1 MRGIEK
7 LKTQSE
13 RATKTIGFLL
23 AAVLLLGV
31 SNLALASGVPPSNT
45 KTSTVSEVLV
55 GKRITPMVTA
65 DSADRLSAIADRYR
79 NVIANGGF
87 PKVPSGS
94 LKKGSK
100 GRAVMALNRRL
111 FLDGYLRREA
121 TQGEFAE
128 LFTSATEDALKR
140 FQINMGYVP
149 TGKIDGPTLKS
160 LNTPAETRL
169 RTIEANIERLRVYGQ
184 ELGDRYLI
192 VNVPSQ
198 QIETVSNGKV
208 YSRHNAIVGRPDR
221 PTPVVAT
228 ALADINF
235 NPYWNA
241 PISIVERDI
250 LPKLRSSNSVFTE
263 MNMKVFQGFGGPEV
277 DPATVD
283 WQSAN
288 LADYHFRQEPGET
301 SAMATGKINFPSP
314 FGIYLHDT
322 PERQLFKTGQ
332 RFYSSGCVRVEKVD
346 VLMEWIL
353 NGQDGIDRS
362 QIAALA
368 ETLERRD
375 VKLTTPPQLRVTYL
389 TAWPVGETVA
399 FHHDVYELDGTGF
412 TVGQPLPVGETSDE
426 GLRYV
431 LKPVPRKAGSVDAF
445 EADGFD
451 LFKGKKRN
459 AGEGVVLDGPRK
471 KRKSLFG
478 NSLYEEDADASSRD
492 TGDQTPAKPAL
503 KKTTAKK
510 IVATNAV
517 EEKPR
522 AKSKKKFEGLFD
534 WEAYRKQQK
543 LGAKKI
549 VAPKKKTLRA
559 TTKPDTATAVK
570 IPKKQIAAATDKKT
584 DAKIAANDP
593 AAKRSIVKKDVVAAS
608 AAKKPAVDVVKKQA
622 KPTDKKLVDNCKS
635 GADGVLPKDCAPP
648 KKPKVKVPA
657 IAVN

>member
-7 LKTQSE
+7 LKNQSE
-13 RATKTIGFLL
+13 RATKFFGCLM
-23 AAVLLLGV
+23 AAVLLVGV

-45 KTSTVSEVLV
+45 KTPTVSEVLV

-65 DSADRLSAIADRYR
+65 DSADRLAAIADRYR
-79 NVIANGGF
+79 DVIANGGF

-94 LKKGSK
+94 MKKGSK
-100 GRAVMALNRRL
+100 GKAVIALNRRL

-128 LFTSATEDALKR
+128 IFTSATEDALKR
-140 FQINMGYVP
+140 FQLNMGYLP
-149 TGKIDGPTLKS
+149 TGKIDGPTLQS

-250 LPKLRSSNSVFTE
+250 LPKLRNGNSIFAE

-288 LADYHFRQEPGET
+288 LEAYHFRQEPGET

-332 RFYSSGCVRVEKVD
+332 RFYSSGCVRVEKFD
-346 VLMEWIL
+346 TLMEWVL
-353 NGQDGIDRS
+353 NGQEGIGRS

-368 ETLERRD
+368 ETLERKD
-375 VKLTTPPQLRVTYL
+375 VKLETPPQLRVTYL

-399 FHHDVYELDGTGF
+399 FHHDIYELDGTGF

-451 LFKGKKRN
+451 LFKGRKRRD
-459 AGEGVVLDGPRK
+459 GEGVVVDGPRK

-478 NSLYEEDADASSRD
+478 SSLYEEDADASDR
-492 TGDQTPAKPAL
+492 GIEEQTPTIPAL
-503 KKTTAKK
+503 KKTAAKK

-517 EEKPR
+517 EEKPG
-522 AKSKKKFEGLFD
+522 AKSKKKFDGLFD

-549 VAPKKKTLRA
+549 VAPKKKALKSA
-559 TTKPDTATAVK
+559 SKLNAAPVVK
-570 IPKKQIAAATDKKT
+570 TPKKQIAAATDKKT
-584 DAKIAANDP
+584 DAKVAVNDP
-593 AAKRSIVKKDVVAAS
+593 AAKKTIAKKDVVATS
-608 AAKKPAVDVVKKQA
+608 AEKKPAVDVTKKQV
-622 KPTDKKLVDNCKS
+622 KPTDKKLVENCKP
-635 GADGVLPKDCAPP
+635 GVDGVLPKDCASP
-648 KKPKVKVPA
+648 KKPKAKVPA
-657 IAVN
+657 TAVN

>member
-1 MRGIEK
+1 MSGIEK

-13 RATKTIGFLL
+13 RATKFCGFLMV
-23 AAVLLLGV
+23 AVLLVGV
-31 SNLALASGVPPSNT
+31 SNLALASSVPPSNT
-45 KTSTVSEVLV
+45 KTPTVSEVLV
-55 GKRITPMVTA
+55 GKKLSPMISA
-65 DSADRLSAIADRYR
+65 DSADRLAAIADRYR

-87 PKVPSGS
+87 PKIPGGS

-100 GRAVMALNRRL
+100 GKAVVALNRRL

-128 LFTSATEDALKR
+128 IFTSATEDALKR
-140 FQINMGYVP
+140 FQVNMGYVP
-149 TGKIDGPTLKS
+149 TGKIDGPTLQS
-160 LNTPAETRL
+160 LNKPAENRL

-277 DPATVD
+277 DPDTVD
-283 WQSAN
+283 WQNAN
-288 LADYHFRQEPGET
+288 LEDYHFRQEPGES

-322 PERQLFKTGQ
+322 PERHLFKTGQ

-362 QIAALA
+362 QILALA

-399 FHHDVYELDGTGF
+399 FHQDIYELDGTGF
-412 TVGQPLPVGETSDE
+412 TVGQPLPVGETGDD

-459 AGEGVVLDGPRK
+459 AGEGLVINGPK
-471 KRKSLFG
+471 KRRKSLFG
-478 NSLYEEDADASSRD
+478 NSLYEEDVDASGPD
-492 TGDQTPAKPAL
+492 TDDQTPTKPQL
-503 KKTTAKK
+503 KKTSAKK
-510 IVATNAV
+510 ILATNAV
-517 EEKPR
+517 EERPR

-543 LGAKKI
+543 LGAKKT
-549 VAPKKKTLRA
+549 VVPKKKALKSA
-559 TTKPDTATAVK
+559 AKPDTPPVAKTL
-570 IPKKQIAAATDKKT
+570 KKQIAATTDKKT
-584 DAKIAANDP
+584 DAKVAANDP
-593 AAKRSIVKKDVVAAS
+593 VAKKTIAKKNVVATS
-608 AAKKPAVDVVKKQA
+608 AEKKPAVDVTKKQV
-622 KPTDKKLVDNCKS
+622 KPADKKLVDNCKPA
-635 GADGVLPKDCAPP
+635 ADGALPKGCAPP

-657 IAVN
+657 TAVN

>member
-1 MRGIEK
+1 MRFIKKSNTRVLHVSKALGVM
-7 LKTQSE
+7 
-13 RATKTIGFLL
+13 L
-23 AAVLLLGV
+23 AAVLLLGA
-31 SNLALASGVPPSNT
+31 SNLAMATGVPPSNT
-45 KTSTVSEVLV
+45 KTPTISEVLV
-55 GKRITPMVTA
+55 GKKISPMVTA
-65 DSADRLSAIADRYR
+65 ESADRLSAIADRYR
-79 NVIANGGF
+79 DVIANGGF
-87 PKVPSGS
+87 PKVPSGV

-100 GRAVMALNRRL
+100 GKAVVALNKRL
-111 FLDGYLRREA
+111 FMDGYLRREA

-128 LFTSATEDALKR
+128 IFTSATDDALKR

-169 RTIEANIERLRVYGQ
+169 RTIEANIERLRVYGAD
-184 ELGDRYLI
+184 LGDRYLI

-250 LPKLRSSNSVFTE
+250 LPKLRSSNAVFKE
-263 MNMKVFQGFGGPEV
+263 MDMKVFQGFGGPEV
-277 DPATVD
+277 DPDTVD
-283 WQSAN
+283 WRTAN
-288 LADYHFRQEPGET
+288 LEDYHFRQEPGET

-322 PERQLFKTGQ
+322 PERHLFKTGQ
-332 RFYSSGCVRVEKVD
+332 RFYSSGCVRVEKID

-353 NGQDGIDRS
+353 NGQDGLDRS

-375 VKLTTPPQLRVTYL
+375 VKLATPPQLRVTYL

-399 FHHDVYELDGTGF
+399 FHHDIYGLDGTGF
-412 TVGQPLPVGETSDE
+412 TVGQPLPIGETSDE

-451 LFKGKKRN
+451 LFKGKNRG
-459 AGEGVVLDGPRK
+459 AGEGVTLDGSVK

-478 NSLYEEDADASSRD
+478 SSLYEEDAEAS
-492 TGDQTPAKPAL
+492 TQTKAPDGFPV
-503 KKTTAKK
+503 KKRAGKK
-510 IVATNAV
+510 IVATDVV
-517 EEKPR
+517 EGKPK
-522 AKSKKKFEGLFD
+522 AKGKKDIPGLFD

-543 LGAKKI
+543 LGAKKTPPAKKPKLKTAEKPGI
-549 VAPKKKTLRA
+549 DPLAKSSKKQVAAAVDK
-559 TTKPDTATAVK
+559 KPDAKLAVTE
-570 IPKKQIAAATDKKT
+570 AADKKPVIKK
-584 DAKIAANDP
+584 KIAALSP
-593 AAKRSIVKKDVVAAS
+593 EKKPVEP
-608 AAKKPAVDVVKKQA
+608 AKKLD
-622 KPTDKKLVDNCKS
+622 KPTDKKLVDVC
-635 GADGVLPKDCAPP
+635 
-648 KKPKVKVPA
+648 
-657 IAVN
+657 

>member
-7 LKTQSE
+7 LKTQSG
-13 RATKTIGFLL
+13 RATKAFGLIMT
-23 AAVLLLGV
+23 AALLLGV
-31 SNLALASGVPPSNT
+31 SNFALASGVPPSNT
-45 KTSTVSEVLV
+45 KTPTVSEVLV
-55 GKRITPMVTA
+55 GKKISPMISA
-65 DSADRLSAIADRYR
+65 DSADRLSAIAVRYR
-79 NVIANGGF
+79 NIIANGGF
-87 PKVPSGS
+87 PKVPGGS

-100 GRAVMALNRRL
+100 GKAVVALNRRL

-121 TQGEFAE
+121 TQGEFTE
-128 LFTSATEDALKR
+128 IFTSATEDALKR
-140 FQINMGYVP
+140 FQVNMGYIP

-160 LNTPAETRL
+160 LNTSAETRL
-169 RTIEANIERLRVYGQ
+169 RTIEANIERLRVYGKD
-184 ELGDRYLI
+184 LGDRYLV

-198 QIETVSNGKV
+198 QIETVINGKV

-250 LPKLRSSNSVFTE
+250 LPKLRSSNAVFSE

-277 DPATVD
+277 DPDTVD
-283 WQSAN
+283 WQTAN
-288 LADYHFRQEPGET
+288 LEDYHFRQEPGET

-332 RFYSSGCVRVEKVD
+332 RFYSSGCVRVEKID

-353 NGQDGIDRS
+353 NGQDGINRS

-375 VKLTTPPQLRVTYL
+375 VKLLTPPQLRVTYL

-399 FHHDVYELDGTGF
+399 FHSDIYELDGTGF

-451 LFKGKKRN
+451 LFKGRKRRD
-459 AGEGVVLDGPRK
+459 GEGVILDGPKK

-478 NSLYEEDADASSRD
+478 SSLYEEDADASSRD
-492 TGDQTPAKPAL
+492 GEDRTPATPAV
-503 KKTTAKK
+503 KKTAAKK

-517 EEKPR
+517 EEKPK
-522 AKSKKKFEGLFD
+522 AKSKKKFDGLFD
-534 WEAYRKQQK
+534 WDAYRKQQK
-543 LGAKKI
+543 LDAKKI
-549 VAPKKKTLRA
+549 AAPKKKALKLTA
-559 TTKPDTATAVK
+559 KPDTPLGSKTA
-570 IPKKQIAAATDKKT
+570 KKNI
-584 DAKIAANDP
+584 
-593 AAKRSIVKKDVVAAS
+593 VAAS
-608 AAKKPAVDVVKKQA
+608 AEKKPATDVTKKQA
-622 KPTDKKLVDNCKS
+622 KPAEKKLVDNCKL
-635 GADGVLPKDCAPP
+635 GTDGTLPKGCVPT
-648 KKPKVKVPA
+648 KKPKAKVLA
-657 IAVN
+657 ATVN

>member
-1 MRGIEK
+1 MRGIETS
-7 LKTQSE
+7 KTLVGQV
-13 RATKTIGFLL
+13 TKSMRLVI
-23 AAVLLLGV
+23 AALLLMGA
-31 SNLALASGVPPSNT
+31 SSLAMATGVPPSNT
-45 KTSTVSEVLV
+45 KTPTISEVLV
-55 GKRITPMVTA
+55 GKKIAPMITA
-65 DSADRLSAIADRYR
+65 ESADKLAAIAVRYR

-100 GRAVMALNRRL
+100 GKSVVALNRRL

-121 TQGEFAE
+121 TEGEFAE
-128 LFTSATEDALKR
+128 IFTTATEVALKR
-140 FQINMGYVP
+140 FQVNMGYIP

-160 LNTPAETRL
+160 LNTPAEARL
-169 RTIEANIERLRVYGQ
+169 RTIEVNIERLRIYG
-184 ELGDRYLI
+184 ENLGDRYLV

-221 PTPVVAT
+221 PTPVVVT
-228 ALADINF
+228 ALSDINF

-277 DPATVD
+277 DPDTVD
-283 WQSAN
+283 WQTAN
-288 LADYHFRQEPGET
+288 LEDYHFRQEPGEH

-346 VLMEWIL
+346 VLMEWVL

-399 FHHDVYELDGTGF
+399 FHHDIYELDGTGF
-412 TVGQPLPVGETSDE
+412 IVGQPLPVGETSDE

-431 LKPVPRKAGSVDAF
+431 LKPVPRKAGTVDAF

-451 LFKGKKRN
+451 LFKGRKRN
-459 AGEGVVLDGPRK
+459 AGEGVVIDGTRK

-478 NSLYEEDADASSRD
+478 SSLYEEDADASIGS
-492 TGDQTPAKPAL
+492 GEGQTPVALPA
-503 KKTTAKK
+503 KKTANKR
-510 IVATNAV
+510 IVATKAADDQP
-517 EEKPR
+517 KL
-522 AKSKKKFEGLFD
+522 KSKKKFEGLFD
-534 WEAYRKQQK
+534 WESYRKKQK
-543 LGAKKI
+543 LGEKK
-549 VAPKKKTLRA
+549 VTSPKKKTLKA
-559 TTKPDTATAVK
+559 ADNPDSGKLPKST
-570 IPKKQIAAATDKKT
+570 KKQVAGATDKKT
-584 DAKIAANDP
+584 ADKIAANDP
-593 AAKRSIVKKDVVAAS
+593 AAKKVI
-608 AAKKPAVDVVKKQA
+608 AKKKIAATSTDKKPIVDTAKKLE
-622 KPTDKKLVDNCKS
+622 KPLDKKLVDNCKVAA
-635 GADGVLPKDCAPP
+635 GAALPKTCTTL
-648 KKPKVKVPA
+648 KKAKAKIPA
-657 IAVN
+657 VAVN